1 MTRRSQIL
9 ICETADSASARG
21 RPSAP
26 GMIQPAGNPEK
37 DQRDVRPG
45 VPLSRTRERRG
56 FDSLHVRHP
65 AIEKPNAVE
74 RLNGGVQVHQ
84 YSPLDNDV

>member
-1 MTRRSQIL
+1 MGPGSGPSGILATLVAVVDKSASSAEEETLDRRSQIL

-37 DQRDVRPG
+37 NQR
-45 VPLSRTRERRG
+45 TC
-56 FDSLHVRHP
+56 
-65 AIEKPNAVE
+65 
-74 RLNGGVQVHQ
+74 
-84 YSPLDNDV
+84 